1 MNKFIIRVANCF
13 DLEVF
18 SKFTKGTLIS
28 DARLWK
34 NEYILE
40 TNMSF
45 DEVRQLPFI
54 MAIKNITNTDKDFI
68 RGRRLTKN
76 LAGSPRL

>member
-34 NEYILE
+34 MIYIR
-40 TNMSF
+40 NKY
-45 DEVRQLPFI
+45 VI
-54 MAIKNITNTDKDFI
+54 
-68 RGRRLTKN
+68 
-76 LAGSPRL
+76 

>member
-1 MNKFIIRVANCF
+1 MNKFIIRVANYF

-18 SKFTKGTLIS
+18 SKFAKGTLIP

-68 RGRRLTKN
+68 RGRKRIWVQEKFFL
-76 LAGSPRL
+76 